1 MLSISLAAVSM
12 SVLAERDLEG
22 VWVNTNATPLARPP
36 GYTQLF
42 ISAAEARAIDLQRIE
57 REEDRS
63 TPTEP
68 TEWLD
73 ERSIEPVNGTLR
85 SSVIVDPP
93 DGQLPGNEALRQHF
107 ATLSATILKGLDG
120 PEQRP
125 TQERCIGS
133 QASLPPMLSI
143 PAASLHLIVQTPQAT
158 VIFAEWMQQARV
170 IRMNARHA
178 HPAVTSWLGDSIG
191 WWEGDTL
198 VVETHNFTPNDR
210 TRIGVDGVYLVSP
223 RTIVTERFTRIS
235 DDEIVYRFTVEDPTW
250 YERPWTGETHFT
262 RTDDRMIEAACHE
275 GNYTM
280 RFMLEAARALE
291 AAR

>member
-1 MLSISLAAVSM
+1 
-12 SVLAERDLEG
+12 
-22 VWVNTNATPLARPP
+22 
-36 GYTQLF
+36 
-42 ISAAEARAIDLQRIE
+42 
-57 REEDRS
+57 
-63 TPTEP
+63 
-68 TEWLD
+68 
-73 ERSIEPVNGTLR
+73 
-85 SSVIVDPP
+85 
-93 DGQLPGNEALRQHF
+93 
-107 ATLSATILKGLDG
+107 
-120 PEQRP
+120 
-125 TQERCIGS
+125 
-133 QASLPPMLSI
+133 MLSI

-170 IRMNARHA
+170 IRMNAQHV

-191 WWEGDTL
+191 WWEGNTL
-198 VVETHNFTPNDR
+198 VVETRNFTPSDR

-235 DDEIVYRFTVEDPTW
+235 DEEIVYRFTVEDPTW
-250 YERPWTGETHFT
+250 YVRPWTGETHFT